1 MAINFDF
8 PKFGKYIDNCLFV
21 LIHKTLANF
30 QKRRYVRARGITWIN
45 PYDLGIKRNWQQVYG
60 TSHPL
65 LALLPSTRVPEFLP
79 TPLAGERGKR
89 HSKADHSNGILH
101 LNSSEG
107 SRDKNDKS
115 PLVARAGNVHQ
126 EVLNTN
132 PGEQNAFNV

>member
-1 MAINFDF
+1 
-8 PKFGKYIDNCLFV
+8 
-21 LIHKTLANF
+21 
-30 QKRRYVRARGITWIN
+30 
-45 PYDLGIKRNWQQVYG
+45 LGIKRNWQQVYG